1 VAEGESRAEEEG
13 ALTDLQDEGVPDLV
27 SLDALI
33 EKAMEPFERNG
44 ARPTS
49 RVYRRA
55 LRHFRDFVASGRA
68 MSARSWSDAADL
80 FLAAVRDRSWS
91 APESFYMTARASL
104 GHLLRADERDG

>member
-55 LRHFRDFVASGRA
+55 LRHFRDFVASGR
-68 MSARSWSDAADL
+68 
-80 FLAAVRDRSWS
+80 
-91 APESFYMTARASL
+91 
-104 GHLLRADERDG
+104 HLLRADERDG